1 MDRNRSS
8 SPRRAKKSRRSS
20 PADTR
25 VSAVDPGEAPK
36 TFEKTEGHVI
46 NDVVFSDPD
55 SQPVFDRRKANG
67 VEIVKADPLPES
79 SRLRVVDEHTHSH

>member
-20 PADTR
+20 RADTR
-25 VSAVDPGEAPK
+25 VSAVPGEAPK

-55 SQPVFDRRKANG
+55 SQPVFDRMKANG

-79 SRLRVVDEHTHSH
+79 SWLRVVDEHTHSH